1 MAEVLSQN
9 EIDQLLAG
17 INSGEIK
24 ESDLTEFKKSNE
36 IFNYDFR
43 KPNRVPKDQ
52 LKTIRTLHENFS
64 ETFGFYLASKLQT
77 MATIDLIAVDQLRY
91 SEYVLSISNP
101 SCIYIF
107 DIKESDGKAVLELT
121 PELVLVIVERL
132 LGGSGAKT
140 SSGRSITPIEQK
152 LMRPLISQALVS
164 LTKAWS
170 PVQALHFDLAGFESN
185 PDFVQ
190 IAPASEIVIVIS
202 FEIKVGEESF
212 LMNLCYP
219 SFALED
225 VIARLSVQYFSRVQ
239 SEKDKQR
246 IRQIMGN
253 QLKKTSMDVRI
264 ILGTS
269 KITVRDLL
277 SMEKGDVLVL
287 DSSIDSTLPVIVKD
301 QVKFRGRPGMRD
313 GNMAVRIT
321 DIVKE

>member
-1 MAEVLSQN
+1 M
-9 EIDQLLAG
+9 
-17 INSGEIK
+17 
-24 ESDLTEFKKSNE
+24 
-36 IFNYDFR
+36 
-43 KPNRVPKDQ
+43 
-52 LKTIRTLHENFS
+52 
-64 ETFGFYLASKLQT
+64 
-77 MATIDLIAVDQLRY
+77 
-91 SEYVLSISNP
+91 
-101 SCIYIF
+101 
-107 DIKESDGKAVLELT
+107 
-121 PELVLVIVERL
+121 
-132 LGGSGAKT
+132 
-140 SSGRSITPIEQK
+140 
-152 LMRPLISQALVS
+152 
-164 LTKAWS
+164 
-170 PVQALHFDLAGFESN
+170 
-185 PDFVQ
+185 
-190 IAPASEIVIVIS
+190 
-202 FEIKVGEESF
+202 GEESF